1 MTGRPLPG
9 EFELIERFF
18 APLAA
23 SAPGAIGLRDDA
35 ALIDLPPG
43 HQLVVTA
50 DALVAGVHFRDD
62 DPADLV
68 ARKALRVNVSDLAAK
83 GARPY
88 AYFLTVAFSPSVD
101 GAWVER
107 FAAGLAA
114 DQAEYGLAL
123 MGGDTTATPGPTT
136 LSITALGLVRDGLF
150 LRRAGA
156 AAGDQVFVSGTVGD
170 GALGLRVLDGRL
182 NGLSEANRRFLI
194 ERYQLPRPRPALGLA
209 LAAERLASAAL
220 DVSDGVAADLG
231 HLAEASNLGAVI
243 EAARLPL
250 SPAARAA
257 VTADPSLW
265 GLIVS
270 GGDDYEIMF
279 TAAPDKVGAVAGL
292 ARGLDLA
299 LTPIGRMEPGK
310 GVRVLEP
317 AGAVMA
323 LERTGYRHF

>member
-1 MTGRPLPG
+1 VTGRPLPG

-23 SAPGAIGLRDDA
+23 SAPGALGLRDDA

-43 HQLVVTA
+43 QQLVVTA

-101 GAWVER
+101 AAWVER

-170 GALGLRVLDGRL
+170 GALGLMVLDGRL
-182 NGLSEANRRFLI
+182 KGLGEADRRFLI

-209 LAAERLASAAL
+209 LATERLASAAL

-257 VTADPSLW
+257 VAADPSLW
-265 GLIVS
+265 AAIVS

-279 TAAPDKVGAVAGL
+279 TGAPDKAGAVAGL

-310 GVRVLEP
+310 GVRVLDP

>member
-1 MTGRPLPG
+1 VTGRPLPG

-23 SAPGAIGLRDDA
+23 SAPGALGLRDDA

-182 NGLSEANRRFLI
+182 KGLSEADRRFLI

-209 LAAERLASAAL
+209 LATERLASAAL

-231 HLAEASNLGAVI
+231 HLAQASNLGAVV

-257 VTADPSLW
+257 VAADPSLW

-279 TAAPDKVGAVAGL
+279 TGAPDKAGAVAGL

-310 GVRVLEP
+310 GVRVLDP